1 MEYRIKIG
9 LVVLGKVDHEI
20 RCISIKIKL
29 NCVSFLTIIIIRM
42 IDLKLKKKKT
52 SRKNDIRMLTFC
64 DLSSLRN

>member
-42 IDLKLKKKKT
+42 IDLKLKKKT

>member
-42 IDLKLKKKKT
+42 IDLKLKKKNIT
-52 SRKNDIRMLTFC
+52 
-64 DLSSLRN
+64 

>member
-29 NCVSFLTIIIIRM
+29 NCVSFLTIIIICM
-42 IDLKLKKKKT
+42 IDLKLKKKT

>member
-9 LVVLGKVDHEI
+9 LVVLGKVDREI

-42 IDLKLKKKKT
+42 IDLKLKKKT

>member
-29 NCVSFLTIIIIRM
+29 NCVSFLTITIIRM
-42 IDLKLKKKKT
+42 IDLKLKKKT